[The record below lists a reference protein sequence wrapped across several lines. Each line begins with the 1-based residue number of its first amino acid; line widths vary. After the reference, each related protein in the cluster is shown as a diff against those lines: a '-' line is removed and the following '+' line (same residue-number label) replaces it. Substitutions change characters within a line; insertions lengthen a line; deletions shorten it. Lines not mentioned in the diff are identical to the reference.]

1 MKKTFLCT
9 LFGLGILTS
18 SQAQVSVNVNI
29 GAAPAWA
36 PVGYEEV
43 EYYYLPDIGVYYDRP
58 RAVYIYPANG
68 RWVRVKKLP
77 PAYRGYNPYR
87 GHTVVLT
94 DYHGNAPYTLY
105 EVHKVKYKKG
115 YSSPPRARKGIP
127 PGHAK
132 GHGKDHGRGHGKH

>member
-1 MKKTFLCT
+1 MKKILLFT
-9 LFGLGILTS
+9 LFSLGFFASLR
-18 SQAQVSVNVNI
+18 AQVSVNVNI

-58 RAVYIYPANG
+58 RAVYIYPSNG
-68 RWVRVKKLP
+68 KWIRVKKLP

-94 DYHGNAPYTLY
+94 DYHGHAPYTLY

-115 YSSPPRARKGIP
+115 YSSPPRGVKGHP
-127 PGHAK
+127 HGKSKGHGHVK
-132 GHGKDHGRGHGKH
+132 GHGKH